1 MHGVI
6 ATYERIYFTIGI
18 VYSSK
23 TGNTQFLANGLNFM
37 ESKYCVPVEN
47 AKNLEPV
54 NLLCIGFWCD
64 KGDCDDQMK
73 QYLSTLRNQNV
84 FLFGTA
90 GFGKSKEYF
99 EMILKN
105 VQNHLDASN
114 YVKGTWMYKGK
125 IPLAIRAKFESN
137 PEMLKNFDEA
147 LKHPND
153 KDVDNLMK
161 CVNEAL

>member
-6 ATYERIYFTIGI
+6 ATYERVYFMIGI

-23 TGNTQFLANGLNFM
+23 TGNTQSLANSLNFM

-47 AKNLEPV
+47 TQNLEPV
-54 NLLCIGFWCD
+54 DLLCIGFWCD

-105 VQNHLDASN
+105 VQNHLEHP
-114 YVKGTWMYKGK
+114 T
-125 IPLAIRAKFESN
+125 
-137 PEMLKNFDEA
+137 A
-147 LKHPND
+147 LKEHGCVKVRCLWQFVQSLNRI
-153 KDVDNLMK
+153 LK
-161 CVNEAL
+161 C

>member
-1 MHGVI
+1 
-6 ATYERIYFTIGI
+6 
-18 VYSSK
+18 
-23 TGNTQFLANGLNFM
+23 M
-37 ESKYCVPVEN
+37 ESKYCVSVED
-47 AKNLEPV
+47 AKD
-54 NLLCIGFWCD
+54 LLCIGFWCD

-105 VQNHLDASN
+105 VQSHLDASN
-114 YVKGTWMYKGK
+114 CVKGTWMCQGK
-125 IPLAIRAKFESN
+125 MPLAIRAKFELN

-161 CVNEAL
+161 SVNEAL

>member
-1 MHGVI
+1 M
-6 ATYERIYFTIGI
+6 IGI

-23 TGNTQFLANGLNFM
+23 TGNTQSLANSLNFM
-37 ESKYCVPVEN
+37 ESKYCVSVED

-54 NLLCIGFWCD
+54 DLLCIGFWCD
-64 KGDCDDQMK
+64 KGDCDDSMK

-105 VQNHLDASN
+105 P
-114 YVKGTWMYKGK
+114 K
-125 IPLAIRAKFESN
+125 E
-137 PEMLKNFDEA
+137 
-147 LKHPND
+147 
-153 KDVDNLMK
+153 
-161 CVNEAL
+161 

>member
-1 MHGVI
+1 MKSIMHGVI

-114 YVKGTWMYKGK
+114 CVKGT
-125 IPLAIRAKFESN
+125 
-137 PEMLKNFDEA
+137 
-147 LKHPND
+147 
-153 KDVDNLMK
+153 
-161 CVNEAL
+161 

>member
-1 MHGVI
+1 
-6 ATYERIYFTIGI
+6 
-18 VYSSK
+18 
-23 TGNTQFLANGLNFM
+23 M

-90 GFGKSKEYF
+90 VFGKSKEYF

-105 VQNHLDASN
+105 VQNHP
-114 YVKGTWMYKGK
+114 T
-125 IPLAIRAKFESN
+125 
-137 PEMLKNFDEA
+137 A
-147 LKHPND
+147 LKEHGCA
-153 KDVDNLMK
+153 KVRCLWQFVQSLSRILK
-161 CVNEAL
+161 C